1 MKFFFVLFIYMMFAY
16 KTVAQPSQQ
25 EFRVMFYNVE
35 NLFDLYDDPQT
46 NDNEFLAEGMRRWTP
61 NRYYTRLRQTAR
73 VVNAIGEWGTPALV
87 GLCEVENDTVLSHLL
102 HRTPLREQRYDYCM
116 TRGND
121 ARGINNVLLYQ
132 RDKFKY
138 LGHTSERIRFSDK
151 NKRSRDILHVWGE
164 LITGD
169 MLDVFVCHFPSRS
182 GGEKETEQGRMDAAG
197 HLRRVCDSL
206 YHFRK
211 SPNILIMCD
220 FNDTPFD
227 KSVRKIVRASNP
239 KRNFVNLCEDVKA
252 LNFEGSHKHQGEW
265 MILDQIIVSLSW
277 KRYLKAGSVKVFC
290 PSFLLTE
297 DKAKRGKRPL
307 RTYYGY
313 KYEGGYSDHLP
324 VVADFLLPLDS
335 ND

>member
-1 MKFFFVLFIYMMFAY
+1 MMFAY

-121 ARGINNVLLYQ
+121 ARGINNALLYQ
-132 RDKFKY
+132 RDKFKC

-169 MLDVFVCHFPSRS
+169 TLDVFVCHFPSRS

-206 YHFRK
+206 YYFRK
-211 SPNILIMCD
+211 SPNILIMGD